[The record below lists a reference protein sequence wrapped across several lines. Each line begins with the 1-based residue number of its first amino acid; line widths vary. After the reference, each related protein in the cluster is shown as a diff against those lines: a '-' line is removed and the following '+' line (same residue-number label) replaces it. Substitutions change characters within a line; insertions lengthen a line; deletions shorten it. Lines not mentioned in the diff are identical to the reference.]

1 MELNQWPTVYE
12 TVALPLSYTGNFKYW
27 IFHIDLVL
35 WLKEFMSKID
45 PELKKK
51 LLKESQS
58 PFKGLRRILWIAFS
72 GSAFLG
78 LLIMLSRIASGT
90 ELQLNNLLIQLGA
103 CLIFPTL
110 LIIDRNED

>member
-1 MELNQWPTVYE
+1 
-12 TVALPLSYTGNFKYW
+12 
-27 IFHIDLVL
+27 
-35 WLKEFMSKID
+35 MSKID
-45 PELKKK
+45 PEQKKK

-103 CLIFPTL
+103 CVIFPTL
-110 LIIDRNED
+110 LIFDRNKD

>member
-1 MELNQWPTVYE
+1 
-12 TVALPLSYTGNFKYW
+12 
-27 IFHIDLVL
+27 
-35 WLKEFMSKID
+35 MSKID

-51 LLKESQS
+51 LLRETQS
-58 PFKGLRRILWIAFS
+58 PFQGLRKILWIAFS

-90 ELQLNNLLIQLGA
+90 ELQQNNLLIQLGA

-110 LIIDRNED
+110 LFFDRNKNS

>member
-1 MELNQWPTVYE
+1 
-12 TVALPLSYTGNFKYW
+12 
-27 IFHIDLVL
+27 
-35 WLKEFMSKID
+35 MSKID

-78 LLIMLSRIASGT
+78 LLIMFFKIGSGD
-90 ELQLNNLLIQLGA
+90 ELQQNNLFIQIGA
-103 CLIFPTL
+103 CMLFPTL
-110 LIIDRNED
+110 LIFDRNKD

>member
-1 MELNQWPTVYE
+1 
-12 TVALPLSYTGNFKYW
+12 
-27 IFHIDLVL
+27 
-35 WLKEFMSKID
+35 MSKID

-51 LLKESQS
+51 LLKESQA

-90 ELQLNNLLIQLGA
+90 ELQQNNLLIQVVA
-103 CLIFPTL
+103 CVIFPIL
-110 LIIDRNED
+110 LFAEKNRD